1 MCAKTSRWKF
11 DSKQNINIIPQCLHT
26 KHLLIREKVNNFI
39 MKDTN
44 STKQSKF
51 ISPIMGQVQH
61 VPPGLIFWRQH
72 ITYIMFLPKM
82 HKLSLN
88 MSIIWESQIEKIWC
102 HQNSKSIIK
111 EKKKRIKKLSGKRKY
126 LLKYCLEILM
136 INTTCSKM
144 VQEKM
149 RKKWNKCNEIVTTD
163 EFKWSY
169 TRIL

>member
-11 DSKQNINIIPQCLHT
+11 DRKQNINIIPQFLHT

-61 VPPGLIFWRQH
+61 VPPGLIFWRQNS
-72 ITYIMFLPKM
+72 TYIMFLPKI

-111 EKKKRIKKLSGKRKY
+111 EKKRIKKLSGKRKY
-126 LLKYCLEILM
+126 LLKYCLEIFM
-136 INTTCSKM
+136 IDTTCSEM
-144 VQEKM
+144 VQDKRE
-149 RKKWNKCNEIVTTD
+149 KWNKCNEIVTID
-163 EFKWSY
+163 EVKWSY